1 MGKYSDE
8 YIIQICP
15 NGTEGERVRIGDLDI
30 ALPAQP
36 AEEEIA
42 GHGLPNHMQLWE
54 RVPMPKEL
62 SRIKSMDEW
71 LRRQES
77 SERSFVRISRRSFAV
92 GVRAFGF
99 TMTAGLHILRAGTT

>member
-8 YIIQICP
+8 DIIRICP
-15 NGTEGERVRIGDLDI
+15 KGTEGEVLEIGGLLI

-36 AEEEIA
+36 PEEEIA
-42 GHGLPNHMQLWE
+42 GYGRPDDMQLWE
-54 RVPMPKEL
+54 RIPMPQEL

-71 LRRQES
+71 GRCQGS
-77 SERSFVRISRRSFAV
+77 FDRSFLRISKRSFAV

-99 TMTAGLHILRAGTT
+99 SIMASLHILRAGTT